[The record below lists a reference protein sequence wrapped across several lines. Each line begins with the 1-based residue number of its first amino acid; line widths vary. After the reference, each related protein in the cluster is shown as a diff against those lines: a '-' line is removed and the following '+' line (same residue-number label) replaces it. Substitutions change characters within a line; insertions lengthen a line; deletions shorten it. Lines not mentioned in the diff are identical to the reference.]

1 MPSSKAQPI
10 VVEAPPL
17 TGIWLLDLI
26 MQPGASLQLVPAI
39 NATLVILL
47 VVLAIMHWKGQ
58 TNVHV
63 TVMALLA
70 VGLLASLNW

>member
-1 MPSSKAQPI
+1 
-10 VVEAPPL
+10 
-17 TGIWLLDLI
+17 

-47 VVLAIMHWKGQ
+47 LVLAIMHWKGQ
-58 TNVHV
+58 TNIHV